1 MPAGGSMVNASL
13 PTGAARR
20 TGRPDEGEF
29 DAQRRVG
36 RGGRRGVMDAAGLC
50 PDATVAQDVFLTT
63 QGDGQYLAKDLLLGA
78 KVHNAEGAIVGDVED
93 LILNADNQVQGV
105 IMGVGGFGGWGEKR
119 VGVALS
125 ALQIKNENN
134 IVTVTLPQATKETL
148 EALPAFERKTPP
160 KSLVDR
166 AIEKAK
172 ELSDKG
178 SVTAKEAYDKAKEEA
193 GPALREGERSGE
205 EDLRGEREAGAR
217 EGGRGD
223 EGSLRQR
230 QEGDGDTPPTR
241 RQRHRT
247 GRRADASGC
256 NAARRD
262 AAGRDAAARA
272 ALIGNADLSPA
283 LIGALRRSGR
293 EQKRAPQRC
302 GALRFCGLASA

>member
-1 MPAGGSMVNASL
+1 MKESSMH
-13 PTGAARR
+13 
-20 TGRPDEGEF
+20 
-29 DAQRRVG
+29 
-36 RGGRRGVMDAAGLC
+36 RGVLAAAAVVALWTL
-50 PDATVAQDVFLTT
+50 PAFAQTTVAQDVFLTT

-148 EALPAFERKTPP
+148 DALPAFERKTPP

-178 SVTAKEAYDKAKEEA
+178 SVTAKEAYEKAKEEA
-193 GPALREGERSGE
+193 GPALEKAGETAKKTYEESVKPALEKAGE
-205 EDLRGEREAGAR
+205 ATKEAYDSAKKAM
-217 EGGRGD
+217 ETPA
-223 EGSLRQR
+223 ETPAT
-230 QEGDGDTPPTR
+230 TPPP
-241 RQRHRT
+241 
-247 GRRADASGC
+247 
-256 NAARRD
+256 AAEPTPP
-262 AAGRDAAARA
+262 AATPP
-272 ALIGNADLSPA
+272 PA
-283 LIGALRRSGR
+283 TPPA
-293 EQKRAPQRC
+293 QP
-302 GALRFCGLASA
+302 

>member
-1 MPAGGSMVNASL
+1 MH
-13 PTGAARR
+13 
-20 TGRPDEGEF
+20 
-29 DAQRRVG
+29 
-36 RGGRRGVMDAAGLC
+36 RGVLAVAAVVALWTL
-50 PDATVAQDVFLTT
+50 PAFAQTATVAQDVFLTT

-105 IMGVGGFGGWGEKR
+105 IMGVGGFAGWGEKR

-125 ALQIKNENN
+125 ALQIKNEND

-148 EALPAFERKTPP
+148 DALPAFERKTPP

-178 SVTAKEAYDKAKEEA
+178 SVTAKEAYEKAKEEA
-193 GPALREGERSGE
+193 GPALEKAERSGE

-223 EGSLRQR
+223 EGRLRHR
-230 QEGDGDTPPTR
+230 QEGDGD
-241 RQRHRT
+241 
-247 GRRADASGC
+247 
-256 NAARRD
+256 
-262 AAGRDAAARA
+262 AAGRHAATTTEAPPPQRRQPRRRRPSRPPTAEGAAART
-272 ALIGNADLSPA
+272 ALIARDTARQKQTSPA
-283 LIGALRRSGR
+283 H
-293 EQKRAPQRC
+293 C
-302 GALRFCGLASA
+302 GALRFRAASVDCHPRACPDAPDHQLDPPPNSWRRQPG